1 MLFSIISISRSRI
14 KSNSRILNIF
24 TNRNNRIQTIHRS
37 TQLIQS
43 NHLHSTEPREVYQ
56 KIINSSKRYRFNKS
70 PYYRKDPHELK
81 DVYTESGAIM
91 SMPKWYKLGI
101 LKIIANIIAFVFIGV
116 LISKT
121 VVNFLDENDIFKP
134 EEDEDE
140 DDED

>member
-1 MLFSIISISRSRI
+1 MLYSISLSRSSILIGNARL
-14 KSNSRILNIF
+14 LNIF
-24 TNRNNRIQTIHRS
+24 TKGSLNQTQRTFQIIQKNNF
-37 TQLIQS
+37 
-43 NHLHSTEPREVYQ
+43 HSTEQREVYY
-56 KIINSSKRYRFNKS
+56 KLIHSSRKLRFNKS

-81 DVYTESGAIM
+81 DVYSESGAIM

-101 LKIIANIIAFVFIGV
+101 IKIIANIIAFVCIGV

-134 EEDEDE
+134 EEDDDE